1 MYNKSLIISV
11 VFHLLLLAGLGWV
24 SDGSDNLRTTQKRS
38 SLIMVTLGLDNSY
51 EAPAFLDGKT
61 PVNVGQKKTDLHQEQ
76 SLLKEYREQT
86 ALSVA
91 GETPPAEL
99 NDGEMI
105 DSSIAV
111 IEPDGC
117 QVGASGLLN
126 LGSSELE
133 ETGSIQPSNNLQS
146 PRAGLQDCLPVKIY
160 APSPGYPLKARESD
174 WEGVT
179 VLKVL
184 IKTNGK
190 VGEVIILESSG
201 YQILDQ
207 AAVKTIKKWRYRP
220 ALKNG
225 TAVPRQIRV
234 RIKFQLE
241 E

>member
-11 VFHLLLLAGLGWV
+11 VFHLLFLAGLGLV

-38 SLIMVTLGLDNSY
+38 PLIMVTLSMDNSY
-51 EAPAFLDGKT
+51 EAPAFLDDKT
-61 PVNVGQKKTDLHQEQ
+61 PVNVGQKKTDVHQEQ

-99 NDGEMI
+99 KDGEMI

-117 QVGASGLLN
+117 QVGASGSLN
-126 LGSSELE
+126 LGPSELV
-133 ETGSIQPSNNLQS
+133 ETGSIQPTDNQS
-146 PRAGLQDCLPVKIY
+146 PGAGLQDCLPVKIY

-190 VGEVIILESSG
+190 IGEVIILESSG

-207 AAVKTIKKWRYRP
+207 AAVKAIKKWRYRP
-220 ALKNG
+220 ALKDG
-225 TAVPRQIRV
+225 IAVSKQIRV
-234 RIKFQLE
+234 RIKFELE